1 MSVAQKFAELQ
12 SMLDDLCARAVAI
25 DQKMR
30 EIEQS
35 EFLTEREAATE
46 FNIAVKTL
54 QNWRSAN
61 PPRGPA
67 YQKAGRKVLYHR
79 RDVERWI
86 NHRPTASAASD

>member
-30 EIEQS
+30 EIERS

-46 FNIAVKTL
+46 FNIAVKTF
-54 QNWRSAN
+54 QNWRYTN
-61 PPRGPA
+61 RGPA
-67 YQKAGRKVLYHR
+67 YQRAGRKILYQR
-79 RDVERWI
+79 SDIARWI
-86 NHRPTASAASD
+86 HQN